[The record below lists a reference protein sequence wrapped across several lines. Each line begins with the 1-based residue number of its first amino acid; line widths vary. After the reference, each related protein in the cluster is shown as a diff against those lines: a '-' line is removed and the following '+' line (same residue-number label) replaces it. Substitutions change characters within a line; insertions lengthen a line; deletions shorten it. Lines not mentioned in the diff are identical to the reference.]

1 MRNSKQQNPVVLVHG
16 INDTGAV
23 FLKMVTSLRRQGL
36 TVYSL
41 DLTPNNGDAGLDEL
55 AQQLANFIN
64 NTFPLEQPLDIV
76 GFSMGGIISRYYVQ
90 RLGGINRVQR
100 FITIAS
106 PHHGTVMAYASQR
119 YGCLQMRPDSL
130 FLEDLNSDVL
140 MLQQLDFTSVWTPY
154 DLMIVPP
161 SSSRLPVGKEVIVPA
176 LTHPWMLTDTRTI
189 ATVIEALAAEV
200 RCKGVEV

>member
-1 MRNSKQQNPVVLVHG
+1 MKNSKQQNPVVLVHG

-36 TVYSL
+36 SVYSL

-64 NTFPLEQPLDIV
+64 DTFALEQPLDIV

-140 MLQQLDFTSVWTPY
+140 MLQQLEFTSIWTPY

-161 SSSRLPVGKEVIVPA
+161 SSSRLPIGNEVIVPA
-176 LTHPWMLTDTRTI
+176 LTHPWILTDTRTI
-189 ATVIEALAAEV
+189 ATVIEALAV
-200 RCKGVEV
+200 PVKSKGVEV

>member
-1 MRNSKQQNPVVLVHG
+1 MKKSKQHNPVVLVHG

-23 FLKMVTSLRRQGL
+23 FLKMATSLRRQGL

-55 AQQLANFIN
+55 AQQLANFID
-64 NTFPLEQPLDIV
+64 NTFPKEQPFDIV

-90 RLGGINRVQR
+90 RLGGINRVQS
-100 FITIAS
+100 FVTIAS

-119 YGCLQMRPDSL
+119 RGCLQMRPDSL
-130 FLEDLNSDVL
+130 FLQDLNSDVA
-140 MLQQLDFTSVWTPY
+140 MLNQLDFTSIWTPY

-161 SSSRLPVGKEVIVPA
+161 SSSSLPVGKEVIVPA
-176 LTHPWMLTDTRTI
+176 LTHPWMLTDTRCIT
-189 ATVIEALAAEV
+189 TVIEALTATVAV
-200 RCKGVEV
+200 GV